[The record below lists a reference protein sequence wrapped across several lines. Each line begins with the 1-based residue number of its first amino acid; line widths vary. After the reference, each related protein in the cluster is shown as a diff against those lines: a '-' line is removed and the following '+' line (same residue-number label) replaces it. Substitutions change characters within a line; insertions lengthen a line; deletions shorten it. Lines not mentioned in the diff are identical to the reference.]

1 MEIIYTGWFVSPD
14 ALYDAVKDFAP
25 NRLEQPAQQP
35 HVTLEFRPQEINTAL
50 LGSPARLTVTGY
62 ANDGE
67 NEGISV
73 TVEQNQ
79 PALASQLDT
88 LSRPHI
94 TLSVSAEGKPVN
106 TARLDFRPVPPRTL
120 TGTFG
125 AFTEEGTVA
134 FSPEEIGCPM
144 SNPSL

>member
-14 ALYDAVKDFAP
+14 TLYDAVRDFAP
-25 NRLEQPAQQP
+25 NRLERPTESP
-35 HVTLEFRPQEINTAL
+35 HVSLEFRPPEVNTAL

-73 TVEQNQ
+73 TVEQDE
-79 PALASQLDT
+79 PSLAAQLCT
-88 LSRPHI
+88 LSCPHI
-94 TLSVSAEGKPVN
+94 TLSVSADGKPVN
-106 TARLDFRPVPPRTL
+106 TARLHFRPVPPRTL
-120 TGTFG
+120 TGMFG

-134 FSPEEIGCPM
+134 FSPEDVVGH
-144 SNPSL
+144 NL